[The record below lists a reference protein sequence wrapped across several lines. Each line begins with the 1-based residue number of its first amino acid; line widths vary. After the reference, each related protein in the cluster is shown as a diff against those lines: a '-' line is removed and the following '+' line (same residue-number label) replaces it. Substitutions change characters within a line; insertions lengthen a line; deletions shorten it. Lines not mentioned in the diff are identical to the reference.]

1 MESLEEFAERLKT
14 VLRRITLPE
23 ATWHHKITVRED
35 CLTYQ
40 IACNGYCNISGSRME
55 WTGRKWF
62 LSRHMTDGEIVQT
75 VFKACLTAQ
84 EHEMRERFLY
94 KGAAI
99 FDPHYDIE
107 KLVEL
112 RRSPGALKEREDK

>member
-1 MESLEEFAERLKT
+1 MENLYTFAERVVDLLHR
-14 VLRRITLPE
+14 VRLPDDSWRHE
-23 ATWHHKITVRED
+23 VSVRED

-40 IACNGYCNISGSRME
+40 IAANGSCNVSGKRMA

-75 VFKACLTAQ
+75 VFKACMTAQ
-84 EHEMRERFLY
+84 EHELRERFLY
-94 KGAAI
+94 RGAAI

-112 RRSPGALKEREDK
+112 RQSPGALKERED

>member
-1 MESLEEFAERLKT
+1 MTSLSEFYERVSGLLQY
-14 VLRRITLPE
+14 VTLPE
-23 ATWHHKITVRED
+23 ATWYHKLEVRED

-40 IACNGYCNISGSRME
+40 IACNGYCNV
-55 WTGRKWF
+55 TGRENWWAARKWF
-62 LSRHMTDGEIVQT
+62 LSRHMTDGEIIQT

-84 EHEMRERFLY
+84 EHEIRERFLY

-107 KLVEL
+107 KLVAL
-112 RRSPGALKEREDK
+112 RRSPDALKERGDK